1 MGAGVLC
8 ICWFFDYQLEKD
20 PTVNQPLIKQDIARA
35 LSNWLPCYPSNDPAI
50 LQPITQPGL
59 LHPSILLLTWVISD
73 GCGATEAGG
82 WDRCG
87 RVHTRPHLPPN
98 SNTPLEHLKISTK
111 TLSDEVLGW
120 SDKSPRTGQTETL
133 IKCWIHRIS
142 TIFGST
148 SPHCLFLVRQRFA
161 MLVEANLTPVPSN
174 ALDISKKTLKP
185 VFVTL
190 SFTNSGKSES
200 ECRNVSKWHNRDF
213 VSWHSGE
220 LNHWHFWW
228 IVKKQPILSQEGNI

>member
-1 MGAGVLC
+1 MLS
-8 ICWFFDYQLEKD
+8 IKRPSHP
-20 PTVNQPLIKQDIARA
+20 PTN
-35 LSNWLPCYPSNDPAI
+35 
-50 LQPITQPGL
+50 
-59 LHPSILLLTWVISD
+59 HP
-73 GCGATEAGG
+73 
-82 WDRCG
+82 
-87 RVHTRPHLPPN
+87 TRPPPPINIASDLSHLWWLWRHWGWWVRQVWQGSHEAAPASKFKYSPGTSQN
-98 SNTPLEHLKISTK
+98 IYK

-148 SPHCLFLVRQRFA
+148 SPQCLFLVRQRFA

-174 ALDISKKTLKP
+174 ALYISKNTLKP

-190 SFTNSGKSES
+190 SFINSGKSES
-200 ECRNVSKWHNRDF
+200 GNVSKWHNRDF
-213 VSWHSGE
+213 VSWHSEE

-228 IVKKQPILSQEGNI
+228 IVKKQPILSQEGNISKWKNSWGLFCTFSIKSRWRKANGAETWSDILSPPRLAFNT